1 MFYFITTFL
10 TVWYNVNVQTVI
22 VTVSPLSL
30 YKESGVFI
38 HLFSSQ
44 PWEGGHFYPISQE
57 WTWGLREVKWF
68 SLLQSW
74 NSSQIFWFYLHSFSF
89 SPYGLLLEAGRQ
101 GIQDMPVKYLQ
112 INFWNRCS
120 IHWSCL
126 YPWVCLTNAEIT
138 QVNLLPPRAHTRPQG
153 CHLLVGH
160 PSPSTFHLLCNLQ
173 ERILRVSLSQLSQPH
188 HCWHMGQ
195 IILCLGKGVCSWS
208 GL

>member
-74 NSSQIFWFYLHSFSF
+74 NSTQIFWFYLHSFSF

-112 INFWNRCS
+112 INFWSRCS

-126 YPWVCLTNAEIT
+126 S
-138 QVNLLPPRAHTRPQG
+138 LPMGLPNKRWNHAGKSSSSQGAHTTPG
-153 CHLLVGH
+153 LPSSCGPSFSFHF
-160 PSPSTFHLLCNLQ
+160 SPSL
-173 ERILRVSLSQLSQPH
+173 
-188 HCWHMGQ
+188 
-195 IILCLGKGVCSWS
+195 
-208 GL
+208 